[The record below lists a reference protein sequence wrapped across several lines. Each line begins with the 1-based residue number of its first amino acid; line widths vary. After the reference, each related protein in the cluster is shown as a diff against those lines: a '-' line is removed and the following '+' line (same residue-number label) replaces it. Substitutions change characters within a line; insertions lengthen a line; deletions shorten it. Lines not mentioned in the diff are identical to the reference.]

1 MFAEIVERV
10 GRLEFYE
17 QKQDNFQFAPIQR
30 QRTPDD
36 VTYTTA
42 SDLTR
47 RGTVLFM
54 RWAYESNPSNMGT
67 WHDYPLP
74 PPKLLNLFDSAWNEL
89 FSDWGAL
96 GPGNGHVK
104 SDVCIRFVGNKS
116 NADTWLF
123 QRMPYAARTTGVDV
137 GVGVLLNTDRDS
149 PHLSEFFLRGPS
161 SAWQR
166 TLNALRH
173 VEPVGLHVPF
183 VLLGLSTVPVDDVEF
198 IELVA
203 DDFDASA
210 GSPLVERVIEV
221 PPQYQQAMVG
231 ILSYFT
237 TYLAVLA
244 PDLAA
249 DSRVRIEQQNNK
261 LKLVVEGNDGK
272 RHEIEQAFDEYQQVV
287 RGERSI
293 ESLSLS
299 PFEAAELRSELRMAQ
314 LRIENQKDLLLA
326 AGREVRSLRDLAM
339 ELAKRPPPVVQMT
352 VSNSAMASA
361 SAEMRL
367 HMSPVVAGTKSLI
380 EVLKQDLESP
390 VPEVDELRRI
400 EAVLADAEGDH
411 VSAKPALGKLRS
423 ILESAQEKGSKLN
436 SALEKI
442 SGGIETAQSLARR
455 YNKIAGWLALPQVP
469 GVLTGED

>member
-1 MFAEIVERV
+1 MYAEIVERV
-10 GRLEFYE
+10 GRLEFHE
-17 QKQDNFQFAPIQR
+17 QREDNFSFAIYHQ

-36 VTYTTA
+36 VTFTTA

-47 RGTVLFM
+47 SGTALFM
-54 RWAYESNPSNMGT
+54 RWACDTSPPNSGT
-67 WHDYPLP
+67 RNDYPQP
-74 PPKLLNLFDSAWNEL
+74 PAKLLGAFDSAWKEL
-89 FSDWGAL
+89 FSDWRSL

-104 SDVCIRFVGNKS
+104 NDVCIRFVGNKS

-123 QRMPYAARTTGVDV
+123 QRMPYVARSKGADV
-137 GVGVLLNTDRDS
+137 GVGVLLNTDRES
-149 PHLSEFFLRGPS
+149 EHLSEFFLRGAS

-166 TLNALRH
+166 TLNALRQ

-183 VLLGLSTVPVDDVEF
+183 VLLGLSTVQVDDVEF

-231 ILSYFT
+231 ILSYFS
-237 TYLAVLA
+237 TYLSVLA

-261 LKLVVEGNDGK
+261 LKLVVEGNDGM

-293 ESLSLS
+293 ESLPLS
-299 PFEAAELRSELRMAQ
+299 PFEAAELRTELRMAQ
-314 LRIENQKDLLLA
+314 MRIETQKDLLSA
-326 AGREVRSLRDLAM
+326 SGREVRSWRDLAM
-339 ELAKRPPPVVQMT
+339 ELSKRPPPAVHMT
-352 VSNSAMASA
+352 VSNSASASA
-361 SAEMRL
+361 SAEMQI
-367 HMSPVVAGTKSLI
+367 HMRPLVAGTKSLI
-380 EVLKQDLESP
+380 DILKQDMEIP
-390 VPEVDELRRI
+390 VPEIDELRRI
-400 EAVLADAEGDH
+400 EAVLADRGGDQA
-411 VSAKPALGKLRS
+411 SAKPALGKLRS

-455 YNKIAGWLALPQVP
+455 YNKIAEWLALPQVP
-469 GVLTGED
+469 RVLTGND